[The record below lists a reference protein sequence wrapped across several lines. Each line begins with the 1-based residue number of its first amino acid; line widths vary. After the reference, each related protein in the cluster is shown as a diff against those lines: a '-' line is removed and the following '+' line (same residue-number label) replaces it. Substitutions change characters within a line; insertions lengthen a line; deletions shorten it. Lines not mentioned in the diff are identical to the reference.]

1 MGVRTNL
8 NGIQLGYL
16 GEFFRKRTLDNPYT
30 PYSRLS
36 KNLDQETAKVKE
48 NLLRKVEDGFIDLEE
63 IISGGRATK
72 LFKATGLFDQAV
84 EKLSRRKA
92 VILLREEKPEQFI
105 FSGKKAVP
113 YVVEHLP
120 ADEVAN
126 ILHQASKPISTR
138 SVVDLKEIGRYARA
152 ADFSSIALAIKYEL
166 VYDDRPINT
175 EYFPYNVED
184 VFCFKR
190 PVNGVRTINPINRGI
205 VIHDNLVM
213 NMSQI
218 LDALDGFRTSPLD
231 SILISLMLIQGHG
244 SRRVP
249 VLRLP
254 ELELEE
260 IKARDH
266 FTKKARAIRHRA
278 VCEEFER
285 MKREG
290 GDEKSFKVFIDRS
303 PDLGGKPIYRVQI
316 AWEKRS
322 INPPK

>member
-8 NGIQLGYL
+8 NGIQSGYL

-48 NLLRKVEDGFIDLEE
+48 NLLRKVDDGFIGLDELL
-63 IISGGRATK
+63 SGGRATQ
-72 LFKATGLFDQAV
+72 LFKAAGLFPEAL

-166 VYDDRPINT
+166 VYDDRPITT
-175 EYFPYNVED
+175 EYFPYNLED
-184 VFCFKR
+184 IFCFKR
-190 PVNGVRTINPINRGI
+190 PQNGVRTINRGM
-205 VIHDNLVM
+205 VIADNLVM

-244 SRRVP
+244 SHRVP
-249 VLRLP
+249 ILRLP

-303 PDLGGKPIYRVQI
+303 PDLDGRPIYRVQI